1 MRRREFLGV
10 IGGAAVAWPLAAAS
24 QIAPPRIGV
33 LSAGAEGSPESKASL
48 AEISEG
54 LRDVGLIDGRDYV
67 LESRFAAGAY
77 GRFPALATE
86 LARNSARVLL
96 ANTIAAARAA
106 QGLVP
111 PIPVVMAGIN
121 DPVGN
126 GLIGS
131 LARPGGHTTG
141 LATLAQDL
149 SPKMLE
155 YQQMMVPEAK
165 VLGVIYNPANPS
177 NPRILENFKTRAS
190 AMGMTVHSVSL
201 SLPEEIDAAF
211 ASLAA
216 TKPDVIHLL
225 QDAANLDLG
234 DRISAFAKDQRIPL
248 FSTFP
253 PMVGFG
259 CLLAYGPPRKKFL
272 VRAGYYVKRILGG
285 ADPADLPVEQPTQI
299 ELWLNMRTAK
309 ALGLTISTALLATA
323 DQVIE

>member
-1 MRRREFLGV
+1 MRRREFLGAM
-10 IGGAAVAWPLAAAS
+10 GAAAAAWPIAAAS
-24 QIAPPRIGV
+24 QTAPPRIGV
-33 LSAGAEGSPESKASL
+33 LFAGAEGSPESKASF

-54 LRDVGLIDGRDYV
+54 LRDVGLIEGRDYM
-67 LESRFAAGAY
+67 LEWRFAAGAY

-86 LARNSARVLL
+86 LARGTARLL
-96 ANTIAAARAA
+96 LVNTIAAARAA
-106 QGLVP
+106 QGVSP
-111 PIPVVMAGIN
+111 PIPVVMMGIN

-155 YQQMMVPEAK
+155 YQQMIVPEAK
-165 VLGVIYNPANPS
+165 VLGAIYNPANPS
-177 NPRILENFKTRAS
+177 NPRILENFTTRAR
-190 AMGMTVHSVSL
+190 AMGMTVHPVSL
-201 SLPEEIDAAF
+201 SLPEEINSAF

-216 TKPDVIHLL
+216 TKPEVIHLL
-225 QDAANLDLG
+225 QDAANVDLG
-234 DRISAFAKDQRIPL
+234 DRISGFAKDQRIPL

-253 PMVGFG
+253 PIVGFG

-309 ALGLTISTALLATA
+309 TLGITIPTALLATA

>member
-1 MRRREFLGV
+1 
-10 IGGAAVAWPLAAAS
+10 
-24 QIAPPRIGV
+24 
-33 LSAGAEGSPESKASL
+33 
-48 AEISEG
+48 
-54 LRDVGLIDGRDYV
+54 
-67 LESRFAAGAY
+67 
-77 GRFPALATE
+77 LATE
-86 LARNSARVLL
+86 LARGTARLL
-96 ANTIAAARAA
+96 LVNTIAAARAA
-106 QGLVP
+106 QGVSP
-111 PIPVVMAGIN
+111 PIPVVMMGIN

-155 YQQMMVPEAK
+155 YQQMIVPEAK
-165 VLGVIYNPANPS
+165 VLGAIYNPANPS
-177 NPRILENFKTRAS
+177 NPRILENFTTRAR
-190 AMGMTVHSVSL
+190 AMGMTVHPVSL
-201 SLPEEIDAAF
+201 SLPEEINSAF

-216 TKPDVIHLL
+216 TKPEVIHLL
-225 QDAANLDLG
+225 QDAANVDLG
-234 DRISAFAKDQRIPL
+234 DRISGFAKDQRIPL

-253 PMVGFG
+253 PIVGFG

-309 ALGLTISTALLATA
+309 TLGITIPTALLATA